1 MISQLIN
8 FNLSS
13 VDGRVVIA
21 QMIHKV
27 PGYCNHLAEATESP
41 AYLPGWGATPLP
53 NGYCIEQVARLG
65 ASASDCMV
73 QYIRIGTK
81 SNEKLFYVR
90 LT

>member
-53 NGYCIEQVARLG
+53 NGYCIEQVARLR

-73 QYIRIGTK
+73 QYIRTWTK
-81 SNEKLFYVR
+81 SNKKLFYVR